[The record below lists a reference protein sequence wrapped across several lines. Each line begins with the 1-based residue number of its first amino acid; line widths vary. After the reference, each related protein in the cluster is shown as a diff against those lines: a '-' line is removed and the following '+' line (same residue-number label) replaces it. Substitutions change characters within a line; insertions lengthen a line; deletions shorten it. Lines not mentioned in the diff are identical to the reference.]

1 MNTMTTQVREP
12 TVTLPE
18 GAPLVRITAGAGT
31 AGQKTWNLRRPVTL
45 IGSRRPAHIVLH
57 DKNISPAH
65 CVIVNTGTCILIK
78 DLHTSAGTKLNKSLI
93 DLSVLSDGDIIAV
106 GNMNIQVAIQV
117 PENPNEDSSVGLEYE
132 NPTKFIKPVSVESGA
147 TDQQWDIEDAV
158 VMLGCHKNA
167 YIHLDHELVSSRHAI
182 LFRFQG
188 VPAVFDLG
196 GRNGLRVNDQPCSIT
211 FLYDEDYILIGQFQL
226 TILAPDSPNE
236 SKTKDPRKSTVLPDE
251 EFKQRMGQL
260 AEKKNSRNLATKSTD
275 GDSVSKGR
283 QQKQHPTVEDINTD
297 ISESWDKLNSWKS
310 RLEKNATALNKQETN
325 ITNRMVELEEKD
337 ASIRGQ
343 LHDISRLQEEVQE
356 AERKVAK
363 EKVQIQSDREAI
375 AKAQKQ
381 RTQQEL
387 ELKRR
392 LVELQRR
399 EKALSSHYS
408 SLQNTN
414 CSHCGEPI
422 DAGSLVEQLSSE
434 TQEQH

>member
-78 DLHTSAGTKLNKSLI
+78 DLHTSAGTRLNKSLI
-93 DLSVLSDGDIIAV
+93 DLTVLSDGDIVTV
-106 GNMNIQVAIQV
+106 GNMNIQVAIQT
-117 PENPNEDSSVGLEYE
+117 PDNPNDDSSIELEYE
-132 NPTKFIKPVSVESGA
+132 NPTKFIKPVSVRLGDS
-147 TDQQWDIEDAV
+147 DQQWDIEDAV
-158 VMLGCHKNA
+158 VMIGKHENA
-167 YIHLDHELVSSRHAI
+167 HIHLEHELISTRHAI

-188 VPAVFDLG
+188 FPAVFDLG

-211 FLYDEDYILIGQFQL
+211 FLYNEDCIQIEQYQL
-226 TILAPDSPNE
+226 TILAPKSPKAPGTE
-236 SKTKDPRKSTVLPDE
+236 DPRKSTVLPNE
-251 EFKQRMGQL
+251 EFKQRMSHL
-260 AEKKNSRNLATKSTD
+260 AEKKGSSKPDKKPVD
-275 GDSVSKGR
+275 GSGVSKN
-283 QQKQHPTVEDINTD
+283 QHSTIEDINTD
-297 ISESWDKLNSWKS
+297 ITETWDKLNSWQF

-325 ITNRMVELEEKD
+325 IANRLSELEEKD

-343 LHDISRLQEEVQE
+343 LHDITRLQEEVQE

-363 EKVQIQSDREAI
+363 EKAQIQSDREAV

-381 RTQQEL
+381 RTEQETEMKRRL
-387 ELKRR
+387 AELKRR
-392 LVELQRR
+392 EQV
-399 EKALSSHYS
+399 LSRKWSR
-408 SLQNTN
+408 LENTN
-414 CSHCGEPI
+414 CAHCGEQI
-422 DAGSLVEQLSSE
+422 DAGSLDEQNSNE
-434 TQEQH
+434 PQVQH